1 MKQLEKE
8 AAVKELMSSHSVVVD
23 MGGFKDLLYNSNAM
37 LNMFRKGAEWQSEQ
51 SPWISVTEQL
61 PNEDEIVLCRM
72 KSNGAIIS
80 GYVFISPEGYARVST
95 SPDFEFEDYGGYECD
110 MWMPIPKFNE

>member
-1 MKQLEKE
+1 MKVKD
-8 AAVKELMSSHSVVVD
+8 AARESSTRA
-23 MGGFKDLLYNSNAM
+23 GYNSDIAADAVGQAVYETA
-37 LNMFRKGAEWQSEQ
+37 FIAGAEWQAKQ

-61 PNEDEIVLCRM
+61 PNENEIVLCRM
-72 KSNGAIIS
+72 KSNGAIVS
-80 GYVFISPEGYARVST
+80 GYIFISPEGYTRVST

>member
-1 MKQLEKE
+1 MN
-8 AAVKELMSSHSVVVD
+8 AKELIENNSLANFEVAGGQTVV
-23 MGGFKDLLYNSNAM
+23 FTEIAM
-37 LNMFRKGAEWQSEQ
+37 TAINMAREEGAKWQAEQ

-72 KSNGAIIS
+72 KSNGAIVS
-80 GYVFISPEGYARVST
+80 GYIFISPEGYVCVST

-110 MWMPIPKFNE
+110 MWMPIPKIIV